1 MIVNSIAVHISL
13 ISFDSVNRLRI
24 LNSRGA
30 VQEEERQDI
39 EHNLLTNIKIQ
50 NFEPFEVLVVII
62 SVLGHS
68 CELVRSVI

>member
-1 MIVNSIAVHISL
+1 MAHSREGDIAGGVDDCELHSSAYFL
-13 ISFDSVNRLRI
+13 NLLRFCESAQ
-24 LNSRGA
+24 N
-30 VQEEERQDI
+30 I